1 MFENNGMNMIKP
13 NWDIFKAKFSENPE
27 NNFEWF
33 CYLLFCKQFNKP
45 LGIHRYKNQSAI
57 ETDPIEVNGEL
68 VGWQAKFYETTLS
81 EHKSLLIAICFDEIS
96 LHRGHG
102 KFVLVISAPELGLVL
117 DILPDR
123 SKETLLKWLEERGI
137 EWCAA
142 VQYACSDMW
151 DAYQQVAEQKLP
163 NARRVVDRFHVMK
176 NLNDALTKARRTIQK
191 DADEKTKELL
201 KGCRWLLV
209 KNRENLTQEQEKQL
223 AGMLEASPELKQC
236 YELKE
241 AFRDLFNQ
249 NLTPK
254 TAEKR
259 LRRWI
264 AKVEATS
271 FKSLMSF
278 VNTLRNWWQQSLNYF
293 DGRFNNGF
301 AEGVNLKIKML
312 NRRGYGYHNFNSFRL
327 HVLVAFDPISR

>member
-1 MFENNGMNMIKP
+1 M
-13 NWDIFKAKFSENPE
+13 
-27 NNFEWF
+27 
-33 CYLLFCKQFNKP
+33 
-45 LGIHRYKNQSAI
+45 R
-57 ETDPIEVNGEL
+57 
-68 VGWQAKFYETTLS
+68 
-81 EHKSLLIAICFDEIS
+81 AICFDEIS

-117 DILPDR
+117 DVLPDR
-123 SKETLLKWLEERGI
+123 NKETLLKWLEERGT

-151 DAYQQVAEQKLP
+151 DAYQQAAEQKLP

-176 NLNDALTKARRTIQK
+176 NLNDALTKARRAIQK
-191 DADEKTKELL
+191 DADEQTKELL

-209 KNRENLTQEQEKQL
+209 KNRENLSEEQEKQL
-223 AGMLEASPELKQC
+223 ADMLKASPELKHC

-241 AFRDLFNQ
+241 TFRDLFNQ
-249 NLTPK
+249 DLTPK
-254 TAEKR
+254 AAEKR
-259 LRRWI
+259 LRCWI

-271 FKSLMSF
+271 FKSLKSF
-278 VNTLRNWWQQSLNYF
+278 VNTLRNWWQQILNYF

-312 NRRGYGYHNFNSFRL
+312 NRRGYGYRNFNSFRL
-327 HVLVAFDPISR
+327 HVLVAFDPFSR